1 MLFMA
6 PQFGWNA
13 SLSWVNCRQWPI
25 GPTHISEA
33 CAAELAIKAD
43 AEFPSA
49 ASDIEG
55 SPEYEVLMLS
65 GPFQICETFPLGT
78 STSPTPVLPSIFS
91 ANVILAGRCQYKS
104 DGEAEISGVMSFATP
119 PEAGTTKM
127 SPPITPS
134 SLMMPLMN
142 AIRCPSGDQ
151 RGAAICKCGR

>member
-6 PQFGWNA
+6 PQFGWKA

-33 CAAELAIKAD
+33 WAAELAIRAD
-43 AEFPSA
+43 AKLPSA

-55 SPEYEVLMLS
+55 SPEYEVLMLCA
-65 GPFQICETFPLGT
+65 PFQICETFPLGT
-78 STSPTPVLPSIFS
+78 STSPTPALPSIFS
-91 ANVILAGRCQYKS
+91 ANVISAGRCQYKS
-104 DGEAEISGVMSFATP
+104 DGEAEISEVLFFLPP

-134 SLMMPLMN
+134 SLMMPPIT
-142 AIRCPSGDQ
+142 AICFPSGDQ